1 MAKKKKNL
9 IGIPV
14 RRVKEKTR
22 VALRNF
28 DLAMFGYFLITILCV
43 LVGRS
48 GDYDLGGATLNGFA
62 LVFLLIPA
70 YLILELLSLINW
82 IGAFNWNFSGI
93 EAELLGGCDILLGI
107 AVWIYVRW
115 QGRERGVSFVS
126 AARTF
131 ILIFTFWGVF
141 QLGCCGALW
150 LWRNGGFSSFNR
162 HLDKK
167 AVAAEQQV
175 AATSVR

>member
-1 MAKKKKNL
+1 MAKKKKNF

-14 RRVKEKTR
+14 RRIKEKTR
-22 VALRNF
+22 ISLRNF
-28 DLAMFGYFLITILCV
+28 DLAMLGYLLVVIACV
-43 LVGRS
+43 LVGRM
-48 GDYDLGGATLNGFA
+48 GEYDLGSSSVHGFA

-70 YLILELLSLINW
+70 YLMLEVLSLINCL
-82 IGAFNWNFSGI
+82 GGFNWDFSGL
-93 EAELLGGCDILLGI
+93 EAEVLGGCDILLSI
-107 AVWIYVRW
+107 AIWIYVRW

-131 ILIFTFWGVF
+131 VLIFMFWGVF

-162 HLDKK
+162 HLLNKPT
-167 AVAAEQQV
+167 VTAANQPQL
-175 AATSVR
+175 TDR